1 MKHVLP
7 ASPNWYCSSISDCS
21 LTGIYAFG
29 ARSCI
34 YLMDV
39 NCDPPEF
46 KGQLHGHSERVTA
59 VSFSKHIL
67 HAALAA
73 SGADDKVV
81 KVWDVEVKLPVAE
94 HRAHQVRKERFDVM
108 CARVQATWGSRTE
121 SRMPSRVADLLVW
134 WSTRCPF

>member
-1 MKHVLP
+1 
-7 ASPNWYCSSISDCS
+7 
-21 LTGIYAFG
+21 
-29 ARSCI
+29 
-34 YLMDV
+34 MDV

-67 HAALAA
+67 HAGLAA

-108 CARVQATWGSRTE
+108 WHVYRQHGEVELRAECQAGLLIYWCGGALGAPFDFE
-121 SRMPSRVADLLVW
+121 YMPG
-134 WSTRCPF
+134 FQ